1 MPIHDLGQLLLV
13 GGVTGVIVSALS
25 AALVVVRRRHY

>member
-1 MPIHDLGQLLLV
+1 MPIHDLGHLLLV
-13 GGVTGVIVSALS
+13 GGSTGLIVSLLS